1 MLSEISARR
10 SLLEPSFIYMLP
22 GREGEK
28 CRSLD
33 HVWQIPF
40 IHQLSSHPIL
50 RSTYIYIQNCSNY
63 FFHVVFALYLETLS
77 TCHLRMHPSRTT
89 YFEVQRHFGVI
100 LSSMWCV
107 LVRDSATQSETL
119 PLKLDTD
126 GSQNG
131 VDAFNVRILR
141 VHERKRY

>member
-1 MLSEISARR
+1 MR
-10 SLLEPSFIYMLP
+10 
-22 GREGEK
+22 
-28 CRSLD
+28 
-33 HVWQIPF
+33 HIPL
-40 IHQLSSHPIL
+40 IHQLCSHPML
-50 RSTYIYIQNCSNY
+50 RSTYIYIQNCSSY
-63 FFHVVFALYLETLS
+63 FFHVVFALYPETLS
-77 TCHLRMHPSRTT
+77 TCHLRMRPSRTT

-131 VDAFNVRILR
+131 VDAFKGNGGRHTLIAPYQPRSYGQADVLFKRFSNVSRRRGAIQ
-141 VHERKRY
+141 